1 MRLRLVASAIAA
13 LTLLGACSSDRTGGD
28 GGGTVIIGVPADP
41 SSLFPLL
48 VFDEVGRA
56 VTDVLFDK
64 LAGINGSL
72 SAVGDAGFT
81 PRLAKSWDWSADSLA
96 ITFHLD
102 PAARFHDGTPLT
114 AGDVRY
120 TFRIAKDTLLGSTY
134 TQLITNIDSVTVVDS
149 LTAKFWYAKRSS
161 TQFYDAVYQ
170 IAPVPEH
177 VYGKVPVA
185 DLKTSDVTRTPVG
198 TGRFRFVK
206 WEPGV
211 RLEIVADTANSL
223 GRAKLD
229 RVIFMQS
236 PSPTTAAASL
246 LAGQMDFYSA
256 FPIDQVAQL
265 DSSSVVHAVPYLQN
279 GYAFLGMNMFDRK
292 NASRP
297 HPVLGD
303 IAVRR
308 AISMSLD
315 RQNMLT
321 NVFKTSG
328 RLAYGPFPTGAELGD
343 TTLSP
348 PAYDTTAAKAALDA
362 AGWRVGTGG
371 VRMKNGRP
379 LAIEIGV
386 PTSSLIRLRYAE
398 LIQEQLNRVG
408 FRAEVNRLAPPQF
421 GAALQQTF
429 DYDMLL
435 LTFVTDPSV
444 AGVRQMW
451 GSAGIPSRSNWLRYR
466 SSDVDATLDSAA
478 RTLDAGTLR
487 RYTSRAF
494 KRIID
499 DAPAVWLFSA
509 GTMAAAN
516 RRIDLQPFPLDGWW
530 NSLADWSIPAD
541 KRIDRDKIG
550 LRPATP

>member
-1 MRLRLVASAIAA
+1 MRLRPVAFAIAA
-13 LTLLGACSSDRTGGD
+13 LTILGACSSDRTGGD
-28 GGGTVIIGVPADP
+28 GGGTVIVGLPADP
-41 SSLFPLL
+41 STLFPLL
-48 VFDEVGRA
+48 VFDEAGRA

-64 LAGINGSL
+64 LAAISPRL
-72 SAVGDAGFT
+72 SAVGDAGFS
-81 PRLAKSWDWSADSLA
+81 PRLAKSWDWSADSLTIA
-96 ITFHLD
+96 FHLD
-102 PAARFHDGTPLT
+102 PAARFHDGTPVT

-120 TFRIAKDTLLGSTY
+120 SFQVAKDTLSGSPL

-149 LTAKFWYAKRSS
+149 LTAKFWYAKRSP
-161 TQFYDAVYQ
+161 TQFFDAVYQ
-170 IAPVPEH
+170 ITPVPEH
-177 VYGKVPVA
+177 VYGKVAVA
-185 DLKTSDVTRTPVG
+185 DLRTSDVTRTPVG
-198 TGRFRFVK
+198 TGRFRFMK

-211 RLEIVADTANSL
+211 SLEIVADTANYR

-256 FPIDQVAQL
+256 FPIDQVDQL

-279 GYAFLGMNMFDRK
+279 GYAFLGMNLYDGK
-292 NASRP
+292 NTSRP
-297 HPVLGD
+297 HPILGD

-308 AISMSLD
+308 AISMALD
-315 RQNMLT
+315 RQSMLT
-321 NVFKTSG
+321 NVFKTTG
-328 RLAYGPFPTGAELGD
+328 RIAYGPFPTGAELGD
-343 TTLSP
+343 TTLAP

-362 AGWRVGTGG
+362 AGWRVGPGG
-371 VRMKNGRP
+371 VRTKNGRP
-379 LAIEIGV
+379 LALEIGV

-408 FRAEVNRLAPPQF
+408 FKAEVNRVPPPQF
-421 GAALQQTF
+421 AAILQQSF

-435 LTFVTDPSV
+435 LTVNTDPSV
-444 AGVRQMW
+444 AGVAQMW
-451 GSAGIPSRSNWLRYR
+451 GSAGIPSGSNWMRYR
-466 SSDVDATLDSAA
+466 SRDVDVTLDSAG
-478 RTLDAGTLR
+478 RMLDGAALK

-499 DAPAVWLFSA
+499 DAPAVWLFSS

-516 RRIDLQPFPLDGWW
+516 RRIDLEPFPLDGWW